1 MNDRCPVTGAAATR
15 MTREGFIG
23 VCKGKRRG
31 MRPGDWRLTR
41 CKTCKGR
48 PENWPPE
55 LTIITVE
62 ATMTAKK
69 PTKPANATPE
79 NELLAKLQLD
89 LRSREE
95 TLERLAGM
103 LGCQPGD
110 LEQAMATMQAHVQ
123 EIRDVVEPEV
133 AQYQCSTLPDACK
146 QLVKLYRYEQTEA
159 EGAKAQVKE
168 MKAELNDAEARI
180 AKLEDEGREAW
191 TILDG
196 AGAGTLIEVA
206 EKRWK
211 EIATLRDQLELA
223 RNTIKER
230 DQVIEELEE
239 AAETAASSPAQDG
252 GEAASILHDL
262 MRKLVDGRISLIHN
276 HA

>member
-23 VCKGKRRG
+23 VCKGKRREL
-31 MRPGDWRLTR
+31 RPGDWRFKR
-41 CKTCKGR
+41 CATCKGR

-133 AQYQCSTLPDACK
+133 ADAHPATLPDACK
-146 QLVKLYRYEQTEA
+146 HLVGRLQAAHRDNDGLQQFIRKLQT
-159 EGAKAQVKE
+159 K
-168 MKAELNDAEARI
+168 LDDAEWELD
-180 AKLEDEGREAW
+180 KLRADGREAW
-191 TILDG
+191 DALDG
-196 AGAGTLIEVA
+196 DVEECTLVELA
-206 EKRWK
+206 KKRRE
-211 EIATLRDQLELA
+211 EIKTLRDQLELA
-223 RNTIKER
+223 RNS
-230 DQVIEELEE
+230 IEELEE
-239 AAETAASSPAQDG
+239 AASSSPAQDG